1 MNILE
6 GIPTEK
12 LSREAEDNLA
22 RDGSASALEQ
32 LVLHSLREGYIY
44 LKGCCSR
51 NLSDGEVLSAAYTG
65 LEAAA
70 RLFEPDRIRFFAYA
84 KPFCRGAAS
93 KARRAQGV
101 FPSLHAKS
109 GDWAEFKPL
118 YDDTTDYEEEGHW
131 CSYEGNDVGILCT
144 NVDIP
149 RPISASVVLPS
160 EEPKLE
166 QIYIKEEWER
176 IEPTV
181 RAALNDREKMVLS
194 LCFHGGLSPKE
205 IADLLKCTRS
215 NVSRIR
221 QLALLKVRNALME
234 VGLWTS

>member
-12 LSREAEDNLA
+12 LTREAEDNLA

-32 LVLHSLREGYIY
+32 LVLHNLREGYVY

-51 NLSDGEVLSAAYTG
+51 ELSDGEVLSAAYTG
-65 LEAAA
+65 LVAAA
-70 RLFEPDRIRFFAYA
+70 KIFEPDRIRYFSYA
-84 KPFCRGAAS
+84 KPFVRGAAS
-93 KARRAQGV
+93 KARKANDIVPYWGEVRTLPGEE
-101 FPSLHAKS
+101 
-109 GDWAEFKPL
+109 GDPHEYA
-118 YDDTTDYEEEGHW
+118 EEGHW
-131 CSYEGNDVGILCT
+131 CAYSGLYPGRIDADP
-144 NVDIP
+144 DIP
-149 RPISASVVLPS
+149 RPTSKNSPPPS
-160 EEPKLE
+160 QEPAFN
-166 QIYIKEEWER
+166 QIFIREEWAR

-181 RAALNDREKMVLS
+181 QAVLNDREKMVLS

-234 VGLWTS
+234 NGLWTV

>member
-22 RDGSASALEQ
+22 RDGSAQALEQ
-32 LVLHSLREGYIY
+32 LVLHNLREGFIY

-51 NLSDGEVLSAAYTG
+51 SLSDGEVLSAAYTG

-70 RLFEPDRIRFFAYA
+70 RIFEPDRIRFFAYA
-84 KPFCRGAAS
+84 KPWCRGAAS
-93 KARRAQGV
+93 KARKAHDIV
-101 FPSLHAKS
+101 PKA
-109 GDWAEFKPL
+109 WAEVLPI
-118 YDDTTDYEEEGHW
+118 EEREESEEG
-131 CSYEGNDVGILCT
+131 
-144 NVDIP
+144 VDADNP
-149 RPISASVVLPS
+149 QLPPPPTPS

-166 QIYIKEEWER
+166 QVFIRDEWSR

-234 VGLWTS
+234 GGLWTS